1 MFRIVSIVAFAAT
14 IAGII
19 LHCVALPLAKGRRW
33 DANEI
38 LRKLV
43 CLLTLLFLEQKL
55 APVRALRKL
64 VYLLALL
71 CFVVLAVTGFYP
83 TLVLGEHISGYP
95 VMVHATF
102 APVFAVCLAV
112 LAVMWA
118 GHCRFTYS
126 DWPWFQSI
134 VQRVTLVKSAGEE
147 AHSKSSGLGQK
158 MTFWLLIFLAL
169 PLILSIIL
177 SMLPLFGTHHQE
189 LLLAS
194 HGYVAMVFTIVA
206 IVHIY
211 LVIQIKMK
219 DIMNT
224 GL

>member
-1 MFRIVSIVAFAAT
+1 
-14 IAGII
+14 
-19 LHCVALPLAKGRRW
+19 
-33 DANEI
+33 
-38 LRKLV
+38 
-43 CLLTLLFLEQKL
+43 
-55 APVRALRKL
+55 LRKL

-83 TLVLGEHISGYP
+83 TLVLGEHISGYL

-118 GHCRFTYS
+118 NRCRFTYS

-211 LVIQIKMK
+211 LVIQIKMQ